1 MINYTPQLKD
11 YMKALEDN
19 RVFSCEDEHF
29 IGFKYNDPTTYA
41 QDWDKVTLQA
51 RGIAFDKVTGEIV
64 ARPFFKFFNY
74 QELINGE
81 GQKTNILN
89 LCEQNGF
96 HFNPAMKFRV
106 MDKLDG
112 SLGIIFWNQYDR
124 KWQVKTGGSFNS
136 DQAIWAQ
143 KWFDKNVNTNFMMK
157 DHTYCVEILSD
168 EDLHPISYDKEELV
182 LLSVISNITGEEM
195 SLSEIEHEADKMGI
209 RTADVVEF
217 DSFDDVIPYATN
229 LPKDKEGVVVTFDN
243 GFKVKLKGK
252 EFLELQR
259 AFHNL
264 TEKTVWEQLAF
275 VVNARIGSDEYAKDC
290 QPYIDYI
297 ESIPEEMT
305 DLHDYADHVL
315 AEFFSRLVEVCN
327 LAIQIVKS
335 EKERKLQW
343 EMANRI
349 CTNKDLLPAVMKA
362 IGNLSKFDEGYEFH
376 KFEIITPPVREVI
389 YKSLK
394 P

>member
-1 MINYTPQLKD
+1 MINYTPQLDD
-11 YMKALEDN
+11 YMKALEDS

-96 HFNPAMKFRV
+96 HFNPSMKFRV

-168 EDLHPISYDKEELV
+168 KDLHPISYDKEELV

-315 AEFFSRLVEVCN
+315 AEFFSRLIEVCN

>member
-74 QELINGE
+74 QELINAE

-315 AEFFSRLVEVCN
+315 AEFFSRLIEVCN

>member
-1 MINYTPQLKD
+1 M
-11 YMKALEDN
+11 
-19 RVFSCEDEHF
+19 
-29 IGFKYNDPTTYA
+29 
-41 QDWDKVTLQA
+41 
-51 RGIAFDKVTGEIV
+51 
-64 ARPFFKFFNY
+64 
-74 QELINGE
+74 
-81 GQKTNILN
+81 
-89 LCEQNGF
+89 
-96 HFNPAMKFRV
+96 
-106 MDKLDG
+106 
-112 SLGIIFWNQYDR
+112 
-124 KWQVKTGGSFNS
+124 
-136 DQAIWAQ
+136 
-143 KWFDKNVNTNFMMK
+143 
-157 DHTYCVEILSD
+157 
-168 EDLHPISYDKEELV
+168 
-182 LLSVISNITGEEM
+182 
-195 SLSEIEHEADKMGI
+195 
-209 RTADVVEF
+209 
-217 DSFDDVIPYATN
+217 
-229 LPKDKEGVVVTFDN
+229 
-243 GFKVKLKGK
+243 
-252 EFLELQR
+252 
-259 AFHNL
+259 
-264 TEKTVWEQLAF
+264 WEQLAF

>member
-315 AEFFSRLVEVCN
+315 AEFFSRLIEVCN

>member
-1 MINYTPQLKD
+1 MLNYTPKLED
-11 YMKALEDN
+11 YKKALVDN
-19 RVFSCEDEHF
+19 TVFSCEDEHF
-29 IGFKYNDPTTYA
+29 IGFKYNEYCVYHEC
-41 QDWDKVTLQA
+41 WDEVTLQA

-96 HFNPAMKFRV
+96 HFNPSMKFRV

-143 KWFDKNVNTNFMMK
+143 KWFDKNVNAVSMKK
-157 DHTYCVEILSD
+157 DHTYCVEILCD

-195 SLSEIEHEADKMGI
+195 SLYEIEHEADKMGI

-335 EKERKLQW
+335 EKERKNQW